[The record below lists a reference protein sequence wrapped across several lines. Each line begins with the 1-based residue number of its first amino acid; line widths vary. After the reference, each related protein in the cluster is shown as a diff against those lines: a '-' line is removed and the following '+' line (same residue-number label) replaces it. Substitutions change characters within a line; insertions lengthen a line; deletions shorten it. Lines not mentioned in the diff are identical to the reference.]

1 MLREGDRLVL
11 EGQAWGKPQN
21 WEVGGSSGVRTGP
34 CRDGRGVRTFVMCLE
49 LGQGVHCHL
58 AQSTVEQSLGLFLL
72 FLATPRQG
80 SWGWSPPFTLGCT
93 LTSLRN
99 AGRGWG
105 ARLFLWGSW
114 SWTHSI
120 LHGNCHWGRNIG
132 IIPDSFRRRF
142 FMWRRPTPI
151 SWRAG
156 AQESPPCDNM
166 HALMSWTRATCGSEP
181 RVVQLPQAGCETLAP
196 GSLFVSWEADGS
208 RPTSLPFSQGEAGS
222 QSSQGERGMEQ
233 RISPPRPASQPGLSA
248 RPAPSQRPAQSLGR
262 HAKEL

>member
-120 LHGNCHWGRNIG
+120 LHGNWTGGYTISIWGG
-132 IIPDSFRRRF
+132 AAWGSWVSWFPD
-142 FMWRRPTPI
+142 
-151 SWRAG
+151 AG
-156 AQESPPCDNM
+156 
-166 HALMSWTRATCGSEP
+166 
-181 RVVQLPQAGCETLAP
+181 LPASGL
-196 GSLFVSWEADGS
+196 GSLDAFDSSGMAITLVVCLSLALRVEADLTDIAGDDGPLGLEQGS
-208 RPTSLPFSQGEAGS
+208 PKSVGEYSLLHRVHSAVIAEEAQGGCRLQWEG
-222 QSSQGERGMEQ
+222 QDLLEVQWGLHDRGL
-233 RISPPRPASQPGLSA
+233 P
-248 RPAPSQRPAQSLGR
+248 
-262 HAKEL
+262 

>member
-1 MLREGDRLVL
+1 
-11 EGQAWGKPQN
+11 
-21 WEVGGSSGVRTGP
+21 
-34 CRDGRGVRTFVMCLE
+34 MCLK

-58 AQSTVEQSLGLFLL
+58 AQSTVEQPLGLLLL

-80 SWGWSPPFTLGCT
+80 SWGWSPPFTLGRT

-99 AGRGWG
+99 TGRGWG

-114 SWTHSI
+114 GWTHSI

-166 HALMSWTRATCGSEP
+166 HILMPWTRATCGPEP
-181 RVVQLPQAGCETLAP
+181 HVVQLLQAGCETPTP
-196 GSLFVSWEADGS
+196 GSLSISWEWLMGPD
-208 RPTSLPFSQGEAGS
+208 
-222 QSSQGERGMEQ
+222 
-233 RISPPRPASQPGLSA
+233 PPVSLSA
-248 RPAPSQRPAQSLGR
+248 RVKPAASLARGRAAWSKESPLQGLPASLGFLPGQPPLR
-262 HAKEL
+262 GLPSPWGGMPKNSRKGPK